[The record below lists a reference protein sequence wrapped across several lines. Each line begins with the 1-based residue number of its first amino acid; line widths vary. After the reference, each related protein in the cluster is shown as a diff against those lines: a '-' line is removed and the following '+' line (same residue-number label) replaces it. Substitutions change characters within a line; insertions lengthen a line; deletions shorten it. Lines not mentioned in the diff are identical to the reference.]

1 MRSNSGSAST
11 TTAAPASVSLVLR
24 PIPVGPRHAIDRLR
38 SRDRLEAI
46 ARLRAA
52 VRAMDEVD
60 VSDWD
65 DGALTD
71 HLDELSATLCALD
84 AQVTRVAEA
93 VRARGFRIAEPL
105 AA

>member
-1 MRSNSGSAST
+1 MRSNDV
-11 TTAAPASVSLVLR
+11 PASVSLVVR
-24 PIPVGPRHAIDRLR
+24 PKLAAPRNTIDRLR
-38 SRDRLEAI
+38 SHDRLESI

-52 VRAMDEVD
+52 VRAMDGVD

-71 HLDELSATLCALD
+71 HLEDLSATLCAID
-84 AQVTRVAEA
+84 AQVARVADA
-93 VRARGFRIAEPL
+93 VRARGFRISEPK

>member
-1 MRSNSGSAST
+1 MRSNSV
-11 TTAAPASVSLVLR
+11 PASVSLVVR
-24 PIPVGPRHAIDRLR
+24 PLPVGPRNALDRLR
-38 SRDRLEAI
+38 CHDRLESI

-60 VSDWD
+60 VSGWD

-71 HLDELSATLCALD
+71 HLDELSATLCAID
-84 AQVTRVAEA
+84 AQVTRVADA